1 MKCQC
6 VNIDKHKMMI
16 IPNSKN
22 DLVVL
27 LQENDNTFL
36 IEGLNTE
43 VNVPV
48 NYCPICG
55 RNLKEERWWE

>member
-1 MKCQC
+1 
-6 VNIDKHKMMI
+6 MMI

-55 RNLKEERWWE
+55 RNLKEERWWK

>member
-1 MKCQC
+1 MKCKCEDINEHQ
-6 VNIDKHKMMI
+6 MMI

-36 IEGLNTE
+36 IEGLNSE
-43 VNVPV
+43 INVPV

>member
-27 LQENDNTFL
+27 LKDVTGDYL
-36 IEGLNTE
+36 LEGLNTE

>member
-1 MKCQC
+1 
-6 VNIDKHKMMI
+6 MMI

-27 LQENDNTFL
+27 LKDVTGDYL
-36 IEGLNTE
+36 LEGLNTE

-55 RNLKEERWWE
+55 RNLKEEAWW